1 MYSFKYLLDIAG
13 WRYVEDDGTEWMV
26 GDRVTWEEPID
37 GGEYVTVIGTI
48 YGFIPEEEAAL
59 VYIEEPFT
67 GDKVEVR
74 LIHLERIPRA
84 AR

>member
-1 MYSFKYLLDIAG
+1 MYSFKDLLDIAG
-13 WRYVEDDGTEWMV
+13 WRYVEDDGTEWRV
-26 GDRVTWEEPID
+26 GDRVTWEEPI
-37 GGEYVTVIGTI
+37 GREYVTVIGTI
-48 YGFIPEEEAAL
+48 YGFVPEEETAL
-59 VYIEEPFT
+59 VYVEEPFV